1 MCKRWYIRCHS
12 LCHVK
17 KDPINISV
25 IRYILLIKYDDFL
38 LLSENITE
46 I

>member
-1 MCKRWYIRCHS
+1 MCKRWRVRCHS